1 MAADVAM
8 LQKLSLFKNLTE
20 GQLERIAQLCSEKTV
35 YPGETF
41 FREGEPGLVIFVVLR
56 GEIEVLFTVGGDTLV
71 CMEWVAAGYVLGV
84 RAFFKPYKYLSSAR
98 SLTEGSLLAIDA
110 VKLRELCEQDCW
122 LAISIHER
130 LMQAMLNRVT
140 TLRSQT

>member
-1 MAADVAM
+1 MAADIAM
-8 LQKLSLFKNLTE
+8 LQMFSIFKNIPE
-20 GQLERIAQLCSEKTV
+20 GHLERIPQLCSEKTV

-41 FREGEPGLVIFVVLR
+41 FREGEPGLAIFVVMR
-56 GEIEVLFTVGGDTLV
+56 GDIEILFTAGENELV
-71 CMEWVAAGYVLGV
+71 CMEWVAAGDVLGV
-84 RAFFKPYKYLSSAR
+84 RAFFKPYKYLSNAH
-98 SLTEGSLLAIDA
+98 SLTEGNLLAIDA

-130 LMQAMLNRVT
+130 FMQAMLDRVV

>member
-8 LQKLSLFKNLTE
+8 LRMFSIFKNIPE
-20 GQLERIAQLCSEKTV
+20 GYLERITQLCSEKIV
-35 YPGETF
+35 YPGEII
-41 FREGEPGLVIFVVLR
+41 FREGEPGLAIFVVMR
-56 GEIEVLFTVGGDTLV
+56 GDIEVLFTAGEDELV
-71 CMEWVAAGYVLGV
+71 CMEWVAAGDVLGV

-98 SLTEGSLLAIDA
+98 SLTEGRLLAIDA

-130 LMQAMLNRVT
+130 FMQAMLNRVIS
-140 TLRSQT
+140 LRSQT

>member
-1 MAADVAM
+1 MAADIAM
-8 LQKLSLFKNLTE
+8 LQMFSIFKNIPE
-20 GQLERIAQLCSEKTV
+20 GHLERIAQLCSEKTV

-41 FREGEPGLVIFVVLR
+41 FREGEPGLAIFVVMR
-56 GEIEVLFTVGGDTLV
+56 GDIEILFTAGENELV
-71 CMEWVAAGYVLGV
+71 CMEWVAAGDVLGV
-84 RAFFKPYKYLSSAR
+84 RAFFKPYKYLSNAR

-130 LMQAMLNRVT
+130 FMQAMLDRVV

>member
-1 MAADVAM
+1 MAVDIAM
-8 LQKLSLFKNLTE
+8 LQKLSLFKDLTE
-20 GQLERIAQLCSEKTV
+20 GQLEEIAELSSEKTV

-41 FREGEPGLVIFVVLR
+41 FREGEPGLAIFVVLR
-56 GEIEVLFTVGGDTLV
+56 GDIEVLFTAGGDTLV
-71 CMEWVAAGYVLGV
+71 CMEWVTAGDVLGI

-98 SLTEGSLLAIDA
+98 SLTEGCLLAIDA
-110 VKLRELCEQDCW
+110 VKLRELCVQDCW

-130 LMQAMLNRVT
+130 FMQAMLDRVV